1 MYVYEAKNGFYKKT
15 YKFHIA
21 IISFIFTTLLFFA
34 LFLGSTIKSNN
45 YRRQLDTAREQLTR
59 AEDTNRE
66 LTDKIGQ
73 CRFIVKDLAESTD
86 RNIEDVRGCIEITET
101 LREAIG
107 EMEAALGLWD
117 SDGYYNWLDSYV
129 FDNEVIDNEN

>member
-21 IISFIFTTLLFFA
+21 IISFVFTTLLFFT

-86 RNIEDVRGCIEITET
+86 RNIEDVRGIIDLVEEVRVQVYN
-101 LREAIG
+101 L
-107 EMEAALGLWD
+107 EM
-117 SDGYYNWLDSYV
+117 
-129 FDNEVIDNEN
+129 VIDNSSSDDVYNRIDNWLQSEGIEYDR

>member
-21 IISFIFTTLLFFA
+21 IISFIFTSLLFFT

-86 RNIEDVRGCIEITET
+86 RNIEDVRGIIDLVEEVRVQVYN
-101 LREAIG
+101 L
-107 EMEAALGLWD
+107 EM
-117 SDGYYNWLDSYV
+117 
-129 FDNEVIDNEN
+129 VIDNSSSDDVYNRIDSWLQSEGIEYDR

>member
-21 IISFIFTTLLFFA
+21 IISFVFTTLLFFT

-86 RNIEDVRGCIEITET
+86 RNIEDVRGIIDLVEEVRVQVYN
-101 LREAIG
+101 L
-107 EMEAALGLWD
+107 EM
-117 SDGYYNWLDSYV
+117 
-129 FDNEVIDNEN
+129 VIDNSSSDDVYSRIDNWLQSEGIEYDR

>member
-21 IISFIFTTLLFFA
+21 IISFIFATLLFFA

-73 CRFIVKDLAESTD
+73 CRFIVTDLAESTD
-86 RNIEDVRGCIEITET
+86 RNIEDVRGIIDLIEEVRVQVYN
-101 LREAIG
+101 L
-107 EMEAALGLWD
+107 EM
-117 SDGYYNWLDSYV
+117 
-129 FDNEVIDNEN
+129 VIDNSSSDDVYNRIDSWLQSEGVEYDR